1 MQRAVTTTL
10 RALTPRDLPALHA
23 LSAEAGW
30 PHRVQDWAMVLSLG
44 EGLAACA
51 PDGTILGTAM
61 QWRWSATCATIGM
74 VLVAQAQQG
83 KGLGRQLM
91 QGLLAADPTRA
102 VMLNAT
108 LAGLGLYERLGFR
121 PIGMVRQHQGIVTAP
136 RVPLRLALPADVPAL
151 IALDEAAFGT
161 PRSALIETLMATADI
176 HVLERGG
183 KLRGFAV
190 RRTFGHGEAIGPVVA
205 ETEDD
210 ATALA
215 AAVLRPGFQRIDIPA
230 EAASLA
236 AWLTQAGLP
245 AVDEVTVMTRGA
257 WPHSA
262 GGVRRFA
269 LASQALG

>member
-1 MQRAVTTTL
+1 MQRALTL
-10 RALTPRDLPALHA
+10 HDLPALRA

-30 PHRVQDWAMVLSLG
+30 PHRAQDWAMMLSLG
-44 EGLAACA
+44 DGLAACA

-91 QGLLAADPTRA
+91 QSLLSADSTRA
-102 VMLNAT
+102 TMLNAT

-121 PIGMVRQHQGIVTAP
+121 PIGMVRQHQGTISPLPSWSAKADHP
-136 RVPLRLALPADVPAL
+136 RFARHGDAAAL
-151 IALDEAAFGT
+151 IALDAAAFGT
-161 PRSALIETLMATADI
+161 PRTALIQTLMPEI
-176 HVLERGG
+176 RVIERAGT
-183 KLRGFAV
+183 LRGFAAI
-190 RRTFGHGEAIGPVVA
+190 RTFGHGEAIGPVVA

-210 ATALA
+210 AIAMVVAL
-215 AAVLRPGFQRIDIPA
+215 LRPGFQRIDIPA
-230 EAASLA
+230 EATSLA
-236 AWLTQAGLP
+236 AWLAQTGMP

-257 WPHSA
+257 WPNA
-262 GGVRRFA
+262 QPGARRFA

>member
-1 MQRAVTTTL
+1 MQRAVTL
-10 RALTPRDLPALHA
+10 HDLPALHA

-30 PHRVQDWAMVLSLG
+30 PHRAQDWSMLLSLG
-44 EGLAACA
+44 DGLAACA
-51 PDGTILGTAM
+51 PNGAILGAAM
-61 QWRWSATCATIGM
+61 QWRWSPSCATVGM

-91 QGLLAADPTRA
+91 QGLLSADPARA

-121 PIGMVRQHQGIVTAP
+121 PIGMVRQHQGIVSPPPSWSAMADHP
-136 RVPLRLALPADVPAL
+136 RLALYGDAAAL
-151 IALDEAAFGT
+151 IALDAAAFGT
-161 PRSALIETLMATADI
+161 PRPALIETLAAEI
-176 HVLERGG
+176 RVIERAGAV
-183 KLRGFAV
+183 RGFAA
-190 RRTFGHGEAIGPVVA
+190 RRTFGRGEAIGPLVA

-210 ATALA
+210 AITLVAAL
-215 AAVLRPGFQRIDIPA
+215 LRPGFQRIDIPA
-230 EAASLA
+230 DATSLA

-257 WPHSA
+257 WPHGA